1 MIFPITLVFMLIF
14 KLLESKPLYKTQFMK
29 DRKVTEI
36 WLPTFSIELW
46 KNFFNIVYIISEETG
61 SVETLLDN
69 SRNCTLTSAI
79 ALYLCCEHNTRSRE
93 EERGWNLP
101 VNVCFVL
108 CVMQRRLLTIMHWVS
123 NSYMH
128 LRVSNYRNWSFITN
142 ASSLYNISNIILH
155 LLFLRNF
162 FSFMVS
168 WRKNDSQNFKI
179 DKKNAPK
186 YSQFDIYKYTT

>member
-14 KLLESKPLYKTQFMK
+14 QLLESKPLYKTQFIK

-46 KNFFNIVYIISEETG
+46 KKFFNIVYIISEETG
-61 SVETLLDN
+61 SVEILLDN
-69 SRNCTLTSAI
+69 SRNCTLTSSI

-93 EERGWNLP
+93 EERVEPSSECLFC
-101 VNVCFVL
+101 VV

-142 ASSLYNISNIILH
+142 ASSLYN
-155 LLFLRNF
+155 
-162 FSFMVS
+162 
-168 WRKNDSQNFKI
+168 
-179 DKKNAPK
+179 
-186 YSQFDIYKYTT
+186 T

>member
-14 KLLESKPLYKTQFMK
+14 QLLESKPLYKTQFIK
-29 DRKVTEI
+29 DRRDMTPYFFYRIVKKI
-36 WLPTFSIELW
+36 
-46 KNFFNIVYIISEETG
+46 FFNILLVYIISEETG

-79 ALYLCCEHNTRSRE
+79 ALYLCCEHNTRSRK

-108 CVMQRRLLTIMHWVS
+108 CVTQRRLLTIMHWVS

-162 FSFMVS
+162 FLL
-168 WRKNDSQNFKI
+168 WYN
-179 DKKNAPK
+179 
-186 YSQFDIYKYTT
+186 

>member
-14 KLLESKPLYKTQFMK
+14 QLLESKPLYKTQFIK
-29 DRKVTEI
+29 DRDMTPYFFYRIVK
-36 WLPTFSIELW
+36 
-46 KNFFNIVYIISEETG
+46 KNFFNILVYIISEETG

-79 ALYLCCEHNTRSRE
+79 ALYLCCEHNIRSRE
-93 EERGWNLP
+93 EERGWNLR

-142 ASSLYNISNIILH
+142 ASSPYNISNIILH